1 MYDTSFIIM
10 ASLIIGMGSILALL
24 IVSLNG
30 KKKVE
35 QALLNVEV
43 YRVNVSAVIDQT
55 IPDLLATIIL
65 ESFSDYQIIALA
77 TRDEGFI
84 NDAREMEI
92 RTDLVAKVSERLS
105 DATLDK
111 LSLYYNREN
120 IANIVADKIY
130 ITVMNY
136 VVDHNTKYM
145 A

>member
-10 ASLIIGMGSILALL
+10 VSLIIGMGSILALL

-120 IANIVADKIY
+120 IANIAADKIY